1 MQAENLALK
10 EEIDMKEEMGELW
23 AEMFGKYN
31 TETEQWYMS
40 LDNIH
45 DQLAL
50 NVSYMKRLSEMNLS
64 RR

>member
-1 MQAENLALK
+1 
-10 EEIDMKEEMGELW
+10 MKEEMGELW

-31 TETEQWYMS
+31 TETEQWFMS